1 MVPLAAQRDA
11 QHGMSAREFRIERD
25 RLAKLGGGE
34 IEFAELAFDQA
45 EFEVEFG
52 GGFDGESFLEL
63 RFGGRRI
70 VLLEIDSSD
79 EIAGADVGGI
89 ELNSGSAIP

>member
-11 QHGMSAREFRIERD
+11 QHGISTREFRIKRD

-45 EFEVEFG
+45 EFEVQFG
-52 GGFDGESFLEL
+52 GRLCSESFLE
-63 RFGGRRI
+63 FGF
-70 VLLEIDSSD
+70 
-79 EIAGADVGGI
+79 
-89 ELNSGSAIP
+89 SA